1 MALTIPMMTNY
12 LTHCSPEAP
21 KRKMSDAP
29 ADKANKHVHKK
40 VQETNSAGVS
50 GSNETTN
57 HAAGPPEQGILR
69 FHL

>member
-1 MALTIPMMTNY
+1 MMTNC
-12 LTHCSPEAP
+12 LTHRSPEAP

-29 ADKANKHVHKK
+29 ADKANKRVHKK
-40 VQETNSAGVS
+40 VQLTNTAGAR

-57 HAAGPPEQGILR
+57 HAASPPEQGISR